1 MRQQH
6 LRHVSPTPLS
16 ATVEGAQHIRQM
28 PQTSKTFLKEHRVCR
43 RVCVAAVLAFAAAT
57 AVYAQ
62 PPEGASSVLAER
74 DSAATIA
81 RSMAW
86 SDSIQSLH
94 ELIVTTRRPWE
105 PTEIIPVQTLAGEEL
120 RRLSS
125 NSVADALRYFSGVQV
140 KDYGGVGGIK
150 TVNIRSMGTNHT
162 GVVYDG
168 VALGN
173 AQNGQ
178 IDLGQFSLDN
188 MEALSLYNGQK
199 SQILQPA
206 RDFGNAGTI
215 YMRTAVPQFK
225 GDETYHAR
233 AAVRTGSFDLINPS
247 ALVQLK
253 LSRRVSASL
262 SAEWLNSSG
271 KYKFRYRR
279 VNPAGEVAYD
289 TTATRQNG
297 DINATR
303 LEASVFGKTSH
314 GNWMAKAYNYNSE
327 RGIPGAIVN
336 NVWRRGERIWDTNSF
351 IQGHWRATYGR
362 WTTLAN
368 AKYAFYR
375 THYVNNDDKQIKVD
389 NLYRQREVYVSTANQ
404 YDIIPGKWEV
414 SASYDFMFNSLDAD
428 VYDFVRPERY
438 SNLLS
443 AATAITLGRFK
454 GQASALATFVRDMLE
469 EVQDPPTKHVFTPA
483 VYASYAFV
491 DCKTERG
498 SDMLSLRAFYKRSF
512 RMPTFNDLYYADMG
526 NSKLNPERV
535 TQYNV
540 GIVYDHARRHS
551 LLSSIKFSA
560 DGYYNKVHDK
570 IVAYPKGQQFR
581 WTMLNLGL
589 VDIRGVDISAAATVT
604 PRRDMDI
611 TLRLQYTWQRAIDIT
626 NPEDNYYRDQIPY
639 IPHHSGS
646 AIANIAWRRWNL
658 NYSFIYVG
666 ERYNQQEN
674 IRYNYTQPWYTS
686 DVSLT
691 RDFTLGKVGLRATV
705 EVNNLLSQDYDV
717 IINYPMPKRNYRFT
731 LTVTI

>member
-1 MRQQH
+1 
-6 LRHVSPTPLS
+6 
-16 ATVEGAQHIRQM
+16 M

-404 YDIIPGKWEV
+404 YDIIPGRWEV

-443 AATAITLGRFK
+443 AATAVTLGRFK

-498 SDMLSLRAFYKRSF
+498 SEMLSLRAFYKRSF